1 MDDGRWSM
9 VQLKLVNHFIYHLFH
24 HSSRTSNIDAENPDE
39 YAFCVLRMDVKQN
52 DNQKL
57 DHQQH
62 PTKQTRVQSP
72 EP

>member
-1 MDDGRWSM
+1 MVDGPTQTCKS
-9 VQLKLVNHFIYHLFH
+9 FI
-24 HSSRTSNIDAENPDE
+24 SSFIVHREHRRGNPDE

>member
-1 MDDGRWSM
+1 MVDGPTQTCKSF
-9 VQLKLVNHFIYHLFH
+9 HISFI
-24 HSSRTSNIDAENPDE
+24 SSFIANIDAENPDE